1 MKRLFGTPLADYLPA
16 LGLFTIAVAYLAT
29 AYSYMPQ
36 ARAFPAAV
44 AWATIVIVVVDF
56 VSRTQTPAG
65 QTLTRLFNP
74 SALPHQADHRQQ
86 YPAMKQ
92 ALAVLSVF
100 GFVLLIVLV
109 GFVYAVP
116 VYVFASMYLRGRRP
130 LLLCFIVSAAV
141 TIFIWALFEQF
152 LKIELYP
159 GMLFQEF

>member
-1 MKRLFGTPLADYLPA
+1 MKRLFGTALIDYLPA
-16 LGLFTIAVAYLAT
+16 LALLAIALAYLAT

-36 ARAFPAAV
+36 ARAFPVSV
-44 AWATIVIVVVDF
+44 ALATIVLVVLDL

-74 SALPHQADHRQQ
+74 SALPHSADHRQQ

-92 ALAVLSVF
+92 VFAVLSVF
-100 GFVLLIVLV
+100 GFVLLIVLA
-109 GFVYAVP
+109 GFIYAVP
-116 VYVFASMYLRGRRP
+116 VYVFAATYLRGRRP
-130 LLLCFIVSAAV
+130 LLLCLLVSVAV

-159 GMLFQEF
+159 GLLFQES